1 MSVELQS
8 GSRLG
13 HYELLVQL
21 GRGGMATVWVGRE
34 SSDVGDRLVAVK
46 AMLPELAQRP
56 EFRTMFL
63 EEGQIVRAIDH
74 PNVVRV
80 HEVGEDRGV
89 LFMAME
95 WVQGDSLRAVHREA
109 RKRGPIP
116 TELAVRIIADTAAGL
131 HAAHE
136 LRGWDGE
143 LRNLVHCDVSPHNIL
158 VGTDG
163 RARLVDFGVAN
174 GILHGDPDENDKVKG
189 KFGYMSPEQAR
200 GGSVDRRSDVFS
212 LGIVLFELTTGERL
226 FQGETP
232 AHTLRMVESG
242 RVPNPARTF
251 PGYPEKLATIVMT
264 ALEADLERRYQTAE
278 DFQGALEQYLV
289 DERMLVSHASIG
301 QLVRRVLGTR
311 LSAQHEAIREA
322 LVAADGMLR
331 AGLVPESDP
340 RASRSFERLS
350 EPPTQ
355 STAGGG
361 PFQQTVGSWPHQ
373 QRRAPVG
380 PFLFGLVGVASA
392 VGAIVWTTQTKPTA
406 LVTGPGTP
414 ERGAAASRSGADRSH
429 DGRGSEVEGVN
440 VDAIPLANRDT
451 QKPAAPRSGPP
462 ARAERTERTEPA
474 EHPTAKPT
482 DATAPRENVELEE
495 TAPATPE
502 PDIENPYRKAES
514 DKKAPPPSERG
525 SFNRGAATSA
535 LASAAQRAQA
545 CKSGEGPTGSGRAS
559 VTFSPDGP
567 ASNVSV
573 SAPFAG
579 TSVGA
584 CVATAYRSA
593 QVPAFTGS
601 SVTLPH
607 SFRIP

>member
-1 MSVELQS
+1 MELKS

-13 HYELLVQL
+13 RYELLVQL

-74 PNVVRV
+74 PNVVRI
-80 HEVGEDRGV
+80 HEVGEDRGI

-116 TELAVRIIADTAAGL
+116 TELAVRIIADTASGL

-174 GILHGDPDENDKVKG
+174 GILHGDPDENEKVKG

-200 GGSVDRRSDVFS
+200 GEPVDRRSDVFS
-212 LGIVLFELTTGERL
+212 LGIVLYELTTGERL

-232 AHTLRMVESG
+232 AHTLRMVASG
-242 RVPNPARTF
+242 HAPDPARTF
-251 PGYPEKLATIVMT
+251 AGYPEKLATIVMT
-264 ALEADLERRYQTAE
+264 ALNADVERRYQTA
-278 DFQGALEQYLV
+278 DDLRAALDQYLV
-289 DERMLVSHASIG
+289 EERMLVSQASVG

-311 LSAQHEAIREA
+311 LAAQHDAIRTA

-350 EPPTQ
+350 EPPSQ
-355 STAGGG
+355 SSAGGG
-361 PFQQTVGSWPHQ
+361 PFHQTVGSWPHPP
-373 QRRAPVG
+373 RRAPVG
-380 PFLFGLVGVASA
+380 PVLFGVLGVASA
-392 VGAIVWTTQTKPTA
+392 VAAVIWTNQTKPNA
-406 LVTGPGTP
+406 LVTSPGALEKPT
-414 ERGAAASRSGADRSH
+414 AAAAHRTGSRT
-429 DGRGSEVEGVN
+429 SEPGEPATQGVN
-440 VDAIPLANRDT
+440 LDAIPLAARDR
-451 QKPAAPRSGPP
+451 PAPARAAPRP
-462 ARAERTERTEPA
+462 ERTETPEPRTPDKASEPQD
-474 EHPTAKPT
+474 P
-482 DATAPRENVELEE
+482 PREKIELEE
-495 TAPATPE
+495 TTEPE
-502 PDIENPYRKAES
+502 PSEADIENPY
-514 DKKAPPPSERG
+514 KKMEAKKEAPPPGERG

-535 LASAAQRAQA
+535 LANAARRAQA
-545 CKSGEGPTGSGRAS
+545 CKSDDGPNGAGRVS

-567 ASNVSV
+567 ATNVSV
-573 SAPFAG
+573 AAPFSG

-584 CVATAYRSA
+584 CVATAYRGA

-607 SFRIP
+607 SFRVP

>member
-1 MSVELQS
+1 
-8 GSRLG
+8 
-13 HYELLVQL
+13 
-21 GRGGMATVWVGRE
+21 MATVWVGRE
-34 SSDVGDRLVAVK
+34 ASDVGDRLVAVK

-63 EEGQIVRAIDH
+63 EEGQIIRAIDH

-80 HEVGEDRGV
+80 HDVGEDRGV

-95 WVQGDSLRAVHREA
+95 WVQGDSLRAVHVEA

-174 GILHGDPDENDKVKG
+174 GMLHGDPDESEKVKG

-200 GGSVDRRSDVFS
+200 GEPVDRRSDIFS
-212 LGIVLFELTTGERL
+212 LGIVLYELTTGERL

-232 AHTLRMVESG
+232 AHTLRMVSSG
-242 RVPNPARTF
+242 YVVSPARAF
-251 PGYPEKLATIVMT
+251 PGYPERLATIVMT
-264 ALEADLERRYQTAE
+264 ALSADSERRYQTAE
-278 DFQGALEQYLV
+278 DLQNALEQYLV
-289 DERMLVSHASIG
+289 EERMLVSQASVG

-311 LSAQHEAIREA
+311 LATQHDAIRKS
-322 LVAADGMLR
+322 LVATDGMLR

-340 RASRSFERLS
+340 RASRPFERLS
-350 EPPTQ
+350 EPPSH

-361 PFQQTVGSWPHQ
+361 PFHQTVGSWPQ
-373 QRRAPVG
+373 PRRRAPVG
-380 PFLFGLVGVASA
+380 AVLFGVIGVASA
-392 VGAIVWTTQTKPTA
+392 VAAVIWTNQTKPNE
-406 LVTGPGTP
+406 LVTTPGAP
-414 ERGAAASRSGADRSH
+414 DRGALAARSPSHGADQAERAP
-429 DGRGSEVEGVN
+429 EGV
-440 VDAIPLANRDT
+440 DLSAIPVAARPDPR
-451 QKPAAPRSGPP
+451 PAGP
-462 ARAERTERTEPA
+462 ARPA
-474 EHPTAKPT
+474 PAQRPPSQPEDGETKAATKPL
-482 DATAPRENVELEE
+482 DAPREAVELEE
-495 TAPATPE
+495 AADTAS
-502 PDIENPYRKAES
+502 DVDVENPYRKAEVE
-514 DKKAPPPSERG
+514 KPAAPPPSDRG
-525 SFNRGAATSA
+525 PFSRGAATST

-545 CKSGEGPTGSGRAS
+545 CKSADGPTGAGRVS

-567 ASNVSV
+567 ANNVSV
-573 SAPFAG
+573 AAPFAG
-579 TSVGA
+579 TGVGA
-584 CVATAYRSA
+584 CVASAYRSA
-593 QVPAFTGS
+593 KVPAFTGS
-601 SVTLPH
+601 AVTLPH

>member
-34 SSDVGDRLVAVK
+34 SSDVGDRLIAVK

-174 GILHGDPDENDKVKG
+174 GILHGEPDGNEKVKG

-200 GGSVDRRSDVFS
+200 GEDVDRRSDVFS
-212 LGIVLFELTTGERL
+212 LGIVLYELTTGERL

-232 AHTLRMVESG
+232 AHTLRMVSQG
-242 RVPNPARTF
+242 RIVNPARMF
-251 PGYPEKLATIVMT
+251 PGYPPRLASIVMT
-264 ALEADLERRYQTAE
+264 ALERDATARFQTAD
-278 DFQGALEQYLV
+278 DFRTALEQYLV
-289 DERMLVSHASIG
+289 EERMMVSQASVG
-301 QLVRRVLGTR
+301 QLVRRVLGASLAT
-311 LSAQHEAIREA
+311 QHDAIRAA

-340 RASRSFERLS
+340 RASRPVDRLS
-350 EPPTQ
+350 EPPSQ
-355 STAGGG
+355 STGGGG
-361 PFQQTVGSWPHQ
+361 PFNKSVGSWPRP
-373 QRRAPVG
+373 RRTPVG
-380 PFLFGLVGVASA
+380 PILFGVFGV
-392 VGAIVWTTQTKPTA
+392 
-406 LVTGPGTP
+406 
-414 ERGAAASRSGADRSH
+414 
-429 DGRGSEVEGVN
+429 
-440 VDAIPLANRDT
+440 
-451 QKPAAPRSGPP
+451 
-462 ARAERTERTEPA
+462 
-474 EHPTAKPT
+474 
-482 DATAPRENVELEE
+482 
-495 TAPATPE
+495 
-502 PDIENPYRKAES
+502 
-514 DKKAPPPSERG
+514 
-525 SFNRGAATSA
+525 
-535 LASAAQRAQA
+535 
-545 CKSGEGPTGSGRAS
+545 
-559 VTFSPDGP
+559 
-567 ASNVSV
+567 
-573 SAPFAG
+573 
-579 TSVGA
+579 
-584 CVATAYRSA
+584 
-593 QVPAFTGS
+593 
-601 SVTLPH
+601 
-607 SFRIP
+607 

>member
-80 HEVGEDRGV
+80 HEVGEDRGI

-174 GILHGDPDENDKVKG
+174 GILHGDPEENDKVKG

-200 GGSVDRRSDVFS
+200 GEPVDRRSDVFS
-212 LGIVLFELTTGERL
+212 LGIVLYELTTGERL

-232 AHTLRMVESG
+232 AHTLRMVSAG
-242 RVPNPARTF
+242 RVPNPARMF
-251 PGYPEKLATIVMT
+251 PGYPDKLAAIVMS
-264 ALEADLERRYQTAE
+264 ALAADVDGRFQTAE
-278 DFQGALEQYLV
+278 DFQDALERYLV
-289 DERMLVSHASIG
+289 DERMHVTQASVG
-301 QLVRRVLGTR
+301 QLVRRVLGSR
-311 LSAQHEAIREA
+311 LTAQHDAIRAA

-331 AGLVPESDP
+331 AGLVPESDSHGVRP
-340 RASRSFERLS
+340 FERLS
-350 EPPTQ
+350 EPPSQ

-361 PFQQTVGSWPHQ
+361 PFHQTVSSWPRP
-373 QRRAPVG
+373 RRTPIGAV
-380 PFLFGLVGVASA
+380 LFGVLGVASA
-392 VGAIVWTTQTKPTA
+392 VSAIVWTSQTKPTA
-406 LVTGPGTP
+406 LVTAPGAP
-414 ERGAAASRSGADRSH
+414 DKAGAAAPGAKQS
-429 DGRGSEVEGVN
+429 DGKAHESEGMN
-440 VDAIPLANRDT
+440 LDAIPVAAQPRAA
-451 QKPAAPRSGPP
+451 PAAPAHAAPP
-462 ARAERTERTEPA
+462 RAAPAERSEPEARGADEPA
-474 EHPTAKPT
+474 ETPHEK
-482 DATAPRENVELEE
+482 VELEE
-495 TAPATPE
+495 AAPP
-502 PDIENPYRKAES
+502 PDDLDVENPYRKAEET
-514 DKKAPPPSERG
+514 KKEAPPPGERG

-535 LASAAQRAQA
+535 LASAARRAA
-545 CKSGEGPTGSGRAS
+545 GCKSDDGPNGAGRAT

-567 ASNVSV
+567 VSNVSV
-573 SAPFAG
+573 SPPFAG
-579 TSVGA
+579 TSVGS

-593 QVPAFTGS
+593 HVPAFTGS

-607 SFRIP
+607 SFRVP